1 VNAGAWTSPRR
12 WRAAADAVALALG
25 INVWIS
31 LVLLPGLFVGAWSG
45 QGSVAIAILPLAALM
60 AGVLLRSELALLL
73 LFPSALMVPVA
84 MAPSMVSMHVYGPV
98 RFTIVAAS
106 VVAYLLGV
114 SFFTSF
120 HEPPPPVG
128 QRPLASSSQPIPE
141 RWRRRFR
148 IYWMLTALSVVFP
161 LTFVYSVNFDDD
173 SRTFLGEMYPG
184 RTAQMS
190 TLLNLLAIG
199 VWLVYAYGFHG
210 VLRRHRTGDRE
221 LVADLGNLRAGASR
235 ARPRPVFYLSVACA
249 LGLMGI
255 LVASRYL

>member
-1 VNAGAWTSPRR
+1 M
-12 WRAAADAVALALG
+12 ALALG

-45 QGSVAIAILPLAALM
+45 QSETLIAILPLMVLM
-60 AGVLLRSELALLL
+60 TGVLLRSELALLL
-73 LFPSALMVPVA
+73 VFPSTLMIPVA
-84 MAPSMVSMHVYGPV
+84 IAPSIVSMHVYGPV

-128 QRPLASSSQPIPE
+128 QRPLASSSQPMPE

-148 IYWMLTALSVVFP
+148 VYWMLTALSVIFP
-161 LTFVYSVNFDDD
+161 ITFVYTVNFDGD

-184 RTAQMS
+184 RMAQMS

-199 VWLVYAYGFHG
+199 VWLMVYAYGFHG

-221 LVADLGNLRAGASR
+221 LVADLGNLRADSRR

-255 LVASRYL
+255 LLATRYL